1 MLSLSLQALH
11 AVVGRA
17 GVADAVR
24 IAAVVV
30 VVDEGQQQGRGQAAA
45 VRVGAMAVTHRVKR
59 GRTRTRR
66 DRGIMTENEDTIER
80 WAKQGG
86 CPVASR

>member
-1 MLSLSLQALH
+1 MLSLNPGLSQH

-17 GVADAVR
+17 GVVDAVR

-30 VVDEGQQQGRGQAAA
+30 VVDEGQQQGRGQATAA
-45 VRVGAMAVTHRVKR
+45 THRVKR
-59 GRTRTRR
+59 GRIRTRR

-80 WAKQGG
+80 WAKQGD
-86 CPVASR
+86 PVASR

>member
-1 MLSLSLQALH
+1 MLSLSPNLSLH
-11 AVVGRA
+11 AVVGKE
-17 GVADAVR
+17 GVVDAVR

-30 VVDEGQQQGRGQAAA
+30 VVDEVQRQGRGRATA
-45 VRVGAMAVTHRVKR
+45 GTHRVKR

-66 DRGIMTENEDTIER
+66 DRGITTENEDTIER

-86 CPVASR
+86 PVASQ

>member
-1 MLSLSLQALH
+1 MGRLMLSLNPGLSLH

-17 GVADAVR
+17 GVVDAVR

-30 VVDEGQQQGRGQAAA
+30 VVDEGQRQGREQAAGTA
-45 VRVGAMAVTHRVKR
+45 GTHRVKR

-80 WAKQGG
+80 WAKQGD
-86 CPVASR
+86 PVASR

>member
-1 MLSLSLQALH
+1 VGRLTLSLSLSLH
-11 AVVGRA
+11 AVVGKE
-17 GVADAVR
+17 GVVDAVR

-30 VVDEGQQQGRGQAAA
+30 VVDEVQRQGRARARARAA
-45 VRVGAMAVTHRVKR
+45 THRAKR

-66 DRGIMTENEDTIER
+66 DRGITTENEDTIER

-86 CPVASR
+86 PVASQ